1 VSETTEAIRNAV
13 DVYGRKRYRNR
24 DADIDGTMT
33 IVPVDDSGRIM
44 VVELSDREIAEEL
57 LATLRQIADVI
68 SQIGAN
74 PGSMMARFMPGMSG
88 VMDAINKG
96 K

>member
-1 VSETTEAIRNAV
+1 
-13 DVYGRKRYRNR
+13 
-24 DADIDGTMT
+24 M
-33 IVPVDDSGRIM
+33 VPA
-44 VVELSDREIAEEL
+44 LTDREIAEET

-74 PGSMMARFMPGMSG
+74 PSFMMSRMMPGLGPVLDS
-88 VMDAINKG
+88 INQG